1 MNAPSPLG
9 RPRLVGHAGRP
20 AQPGDLALWLAVRLY
35 ARHRGEAVRTLEAL
49 AAALARRLAAQGVRG
64 APVPGPDALPPG
76 DPQAAACR
84 RIARRA
90 LAGPIG
96 PPDLAGA
103 TRYHHADVLPC
114 WARGLVPLGEFGG
127 FLFYV

>member
-1 MNAPSPLG
+1 MSAPHPRG
-9 RPRLVGHAGRP
+9 RPQLVGHAGRP
-20 AQPGDLALWLAVRLY
+20 AQPGELVLWLATRLY

-64 APVPGPDALPPG
+64 APVPGPEALPLA
-76 DPQAAACR
+76 DPAAVACR

-96 PPDLAGA
+96 PAELAGA
-103 TRYHHADVLPC
+103 TRYHHVDVLPA
-114 WARGLVPLGEFGG
+114 WARGCLPLGEFGG
-127 FLFYV
+127 FLFYA